1 MSGSGTSENS
11 ELSEKQF
18 ENIET
23 SESKNEGFSDLI
35 ENLQEMRLEPYQF
48 EPRKSN
54 WSTFDKGEYD
64 ENEMQENSSLNA
76 HEEFHVGNLK
86 WCTCELCK
94 SEYREIDCLC
104 CKEVD
109 AKSDE
114 NLPGSFIHYEIR
126 VKGFLLKVYSR
137 TYVLYSLLNRYH
149 FFL

>member
-1 MSGSGTSENS
+1 MSGIGTSENS

-64 ENEMQENSSLNA
+64 ENEIQENSSLNA
-76 HEEFHVGNLK
+76 HGEFRLGNLK
-86 WCTCELCK
+86 CCTYEVCQ

-109 AKSDE
+109 EKSDE
-114 NLPGSFIHYEIR
+114 NLPVSFIHYEIMSPR
-126 VKGFLLKVYSR
+126 LLAKSLFQDLC
-137 TYVLYSLLNRYH
+137 LYIR
-149 FFL
+149 F

>member
-1 MSGSGTSENS
+1 MSDSETSENS
-11 ELSEKQF
+11 ELSETQF

-23 SESKNEGFSDLI
+23 SESENDDFSDLI
-35 ENLQEMRLEPYQF
+35 ENFQEMGLEPYQF

-76 HEEFHVGNLK
+76 HEEFRVGNLK

-109 AKSDE
+109 AISDE
-114 NLPGSFIHYEIR
+114 QFAGKF
-126 VKGFLLKVYSR
+126 
-137 TYVLYSLLNRYH
+137 YSL
-149 FFL
+149 